1 MAYETSNPPKCILAG
16 IGAGPSTWVYTDGDA
31 HTDVDATGYFTNGS
45 KLGMKVGDL
54 VFVQNTTGYTTTLHS
69 VSAVSGAGAATI
81 SAAVLA

>member
-16 IGAGPSTWVYTDGDA
+16 IGSGPSTWVYTDGDI
-31 HTDVDATGYFTNGS
+31 HTDVDATGYFTNGA

-54 VFVQNTTGYTTTLHS
+54 VFVQNTSGYTTTLHS
-69 VSAVSGAGAATI
+69 VSGVSSGAATI